1 MEELLKQILQ
11 GINEIK
17 EEQAQQGTT
26 LKEQGERLDRID
38 KKLKSQNDILQ
49 SFKFDTDLLI
59 EKNAKLEFKVN
70 SIEKRFEA

>member
-17 EEQAQQGTT
+17 EEQAKQGTT

-70 SIEKRFEA
+70 SLEKRFEA